1 MLIAAAI
8 VLGLVVKGAPGSWD
22 IAVMRAIAL
31 PAREA
36 GLGPIALAIT
46 HFGDP
51 GVRPLLLLA
60 TGAVMLW
67 RRRVEAELV
76 LLAGSV
82 ASILLTSLLKGQFG
96 RVRPQIVPWLDLP
109 TNASFPSGHSSNTM
123 AILLL
128 FALLSGGG
136 WRTWLAVGV
145 AVLVG
150 WTRIVLGVHWPS
162 DVLAGW
168 MLGAG
173 VALLAFAFARYR
185 ILPPGPDQTGV
196 SKAESATAG

>member
-1 MLIAAAI
+1 
-8 VLGLVVKGAPGSWD
+8 
-22 IAVMRAIAL
+22 MRAIAL
-31 PAREA
+31 PARQA

-51 GVRPLLLLA
+51 GVRPLLLIA

-67 RRRVEAELV
+67 RRRMRAELV
-76 LLAGSV
+76 LLAGSA
-82 ASILLTSLLKGQFG
+82 ASILLTALLKGQFG

-109 TNASFPSGHSSNTM
+109 TDASFPSGHSSNTM

-136 WRTWLAVGV
+136 WRTWLAAGV

-150 WTRIVLGVHWPS
+150 LTRIVLGVHWPS
-162 DVLAGW
+162 DVLGGW
-168 MLGAG
+168 LIGTG
-173 VALLAFAFARYR
+173 VALLALAVARYR
-185 ILPPGPDQTGV
+185 MLPPGPVHTGD
-196 SKAESATAG
+196 SRSDAAMAG